1 MDTRLGE
8 SRHREEFVS
17 AAEEFRSAEIV
28 GTDLPLP
35 GRNIDSADH
44 TNRSDYNARNADQT
58 ASKSFDETD
67 QYLRDSGH
75 VSDHYDLVVD
85 FNSHEADTTKAHLND
100 QPCDQP
106 DDRSPSP
113 GGDQD
118 GQTQY
123 SCIIVVTSDQSNLSD
138 ANDYRT
144 TVSLPYFEENKST
157 GNTRRAQS
165 ETDNT
170 LNENINVHNS
180 RISEHSEGNLI
191 QIKGDI
197 HNEGTDHDM
206 LGEHEGGTPDNSHES
221 AKISTDHHLTVV
233 DPLISDSPVSQCVID
248 STGRQTESDLS
259 RRSNGDASHRLPV
272 DFVLKSSRES
282 SPRIPVDS
290 ILRVGSDSSPK
301 SNGIQV
307 NSRLSSQS
315 GSQDSG
321 ERTKLEWRGVGGRNG
336 GAGGVPQ
343 PSVSTKPV
351 LSPARE
357 NRLLCEESS
366 DQICI
371 DIDQHSDASKDG
383 TREDGGGKEE
393 NSQIRG
399 RRRRHCLSPVS
410 LVSLIKVVDLGF
422 HATMLALLLYATYLS
437 AVFCQQSLDSSLCLK
452 NSSLSPQ
459 ILGKPEWTMPVG
471 DWSLIFSI
479 FHSVYFFLAILAD
492 LFFFNLLSKIK
503 KYILTVLPVER
514 GFLVVLLITDS
525 ALYIFSVNLG
535 ESVGGVVVTVLVT
548 LAATCLILDTGYLL
562 PRLLDLSKLD
572 LGWLLRS
579 SRLLTKWR
587 PSLHLIL
594 VISITLYN
602 LVSTVRY
609 RLTPEMIPLAVFGV
623 VYSSLIIFFIV
634 VVVKRKKS
642 LITFLTNLKGSTE
655 APNTPREWRSEAVEE
670 GQMDPKEW
678 AETRSDLALS
688 ILGLASVN
696 YLSVA
701 PVAQTL
707 NFIFN
712 KFIL

>member
-1 MDTRLGE
+1 M
-8 SRHREEFVS
+8 S

-28 GTDLPLP
+28 GTDRPLP
-35 GRNIDSADH
+35 GRNIDSGDH
-44 TNRSDYNARNADQT
+44 TDRSDNARNADQT

-138 ANDYRT
+138 VNDYRT

-165 ETDNT
+165 ETDKT

-259 RRSNGDASHRLPV
+259 RRSNGDASHQLPV

-290 ILRVGSDSSPK
+290 ILRVGGDSSPK
-301 SNGIQV
+301 SNGVQV
-307 NSRLSSQS
+307 SDNIRLSSQS
-315 GSQDSG
+315 GSQDSR
-321 ERTKLEWRGVGGRNG
+321 ERTKLGKHAFLLLFFLYVITYYINESRLLDRRYLFVRSYFTKKDIYVAAVPEWRGVGGRNG

-351 LSPARE
+351 LSPAR
-357 NRLLCEESS
+357 N
-366 DQICI
+366 
-371 DIDQHSDASKDG
+371 
-383 TREDGGGKEE
+383 T
-393 NSQIRG
+393 
-399 RRRRHCLSPVS
+399 
-410 LVSLIKVVDLGF
+410 
-422 HATMLALLLYATYLS
+422 
-437 AVFCQQSLDSSLCLK
+437 
-452 NSSLSPQ
+452 
-459 ILGKPEWTMPVG
+459 
-471 DWSLIFSI
+471 
-479 FHSVYFFLAILAD
+479 
-492 LFFFNLLSKIK
+492 LFFF
-503 KYILTVLPVER
+503 
-514 GFLVVLLITDS
+514 FIT
-525 ALYIFSVNLG
+525 
-535 ESVGGVVVTVLVT
+535 
-548 LAATCLILDTGYLL
+548 
-562 PRLLDLSKLD
+562 
-572 LGWLLRS
+572 
-579 SRLLTKWR
+579 
-587 PSLHLIL
+587 
-594 VISITLYN
+594 
-602 LVSTVRY
+602 
-609 RLTPEMIPLAVFGV
+609 
-623 VYSSLIIFFIV
+623 
-634 VVVKRKKS
+634 
-642 LITFLTNLKGSTE
+642 
-655 APNTPREWRSEAVEE
+655 
-670 GQMDPKEW
+670 
-678 AETRSDLALS
+678 
-688 ILGLASVN
+688 
-696 YLSVA
+696 
-701 PVAQTL
+701 
-707 NFIFN
+707 
-712 KFIL
+712 

>member
-8 SRHREEFVS
+8 RRHREEFVPAS
-17 AAEEFRSAEIV
+17 KELRSAEID
-28 GTDLPLP
+28 GTDLPGP
-35 GRNIDSADH
+35 GR
-44 TNRSDYNARNADQT
+44 TNRSDSDQT
-58 ASKSFDETD
+58 ASKSSDETD
-67 QYLRDSGH
+67 QYFRDSGH
-75 VSDHYDLVVD
+75 VSDQYDLVVD
-85 FNSHEADTTKAHLND
+85 FTSHEADNTKAQLTD

-106 DDRSPSP
+106 DERSPSP

-144 TVSLPYFEENKST
+144 TVSLPYFEHNKPT

-170 LNENINVHNS
+170 LNGNINSHIS

-206 LGEHEGGTPDNSHES
+206 LGKHDGDTPDNSHES
-221 AKISTDHHLTVV
+221 AKISTDHRLIAGG
-233 DPLISDSPVSQCVID
+233 PLIIDSRVSQGDTD
-248 STGRQTESDLS
+248 STVGQTENDLS

-290 ILRVGSDSSPK
+290 ILRVGVDSSP
-301 SNGIQV
+301 QV
-307 NSRLSSQS
+307 TDNSRFSSQS

-321 ERTKLEWRGVGGRNG
+321 ERTKLEWRVEGGRNG
-336 GAGGVPQ
+336 GAGGVHQPYTSTQYTVHQ

-366 DQICI
+366 EQICI
-371 DIDQHSDASKDG
+371 DIDQHSEGSSKDG
-383 TREDGGGKEE
+383 AREVGGGKQET
-393 NSQIRG
+393 SQIR
-399 RRRRHCLSPVS
+399 RRRQCLSPVA
-410 LVSLIKVVDLGF
+410 LVSLIKAVDLGF

-548 LAATCLILDTGYLL
+548 LAAACLILDTGYLL

-579 SRLLTKWR
+579 SRLLTRWR

-602 LVSTVRY
+602 LVSTIRY

-623 VYSSLIIFFIV
+623 IYSSLIIFFIV

-642 LITFLTNLKGSTE
+642 LVTFLTNLKGSTE
-655 APNTPREWRSEAVEE
+655 APNTPRHWRSEAVAE